1 VLNNPVSSG
10 NPAQQ
15 AAAIRPNWE
24 ERPGGAAKAV
34 RRVRI
39 VFGRCVLDAF
49 GDFTAASLN
58 GNDRVGL
65 AMNDRGPDIEL
76 FLRVLVKSVSE
87 TPTAVFA
94 HRGVDLKRSET
105 QDGVCIRGD
114 NAAWNFIRRVQ
125 LSAIVASGRNIADG
139 CDEDRDVRRGF
150 QREAWLHDAVAGG
163 S

>member
-1 VLNNPVSSG
+1 
-10 NPAQQ
+10 
-15 AAAIRPNWE
+15 
-24 ERPGGAAKAV
+24 V

-39 VFGRCVLDAF
+39 VFDRCVLDAF

-94 HRGVDLKRSET
+94 HRRVDLKRLET
-105 QDGVCIRGD
+105 QDGC
-114 NAAWNFIRRVQ
+114 A
-125 LSAIVASGRNIADG
+125 SEAIMLLGISYVEFGYR
-139 CDEDRDVRRGF
+139 
-150 QREAWLHDAVAGG
+150 
-163 S
+163 

>member
-1 VLNNPVSSG
+1 MALGRSRRPSSAQTFSIFRVLNNPVSSG

-39 VFGRCVLDAF
+39 VFDRCVLDAF

-94 HRGVDLKRSET
+94 HRRVDLKRLET
-105 QDGVCIRGD
+105 QDGC
-114 NAAWNFIRRVQ
+114 A
-125 LSAIVASGRNIADG
+125 SEAIMLLGISYVEFGYR
-139 CDEDRDVRRGF
+139 
-150 QREAWLHDAVAGG
+150 
-163 S
+163 